1 MLKKIISGGQVGA
14 DQAALDAAIKYNF
27 PHGGCIQKGRK
38 TENGILPYGYKL
50 KELSLGVHPNY
61 TERNVIN
68 SDGTLII
75 SHGKLK
81 GGSSL
86 PRRLAKKHNRP
97 CLHIDLNDTPAF
109 IASSKINAWI
119 IEHNIEIL
127 NITGSR
133 VSKDSKIYENVKYII
148 EGVILRSL
156 VNARSG
162 STIKDYSKEENL
174 DKLPVPPKTVD
185 EAVNRLIEDLDLQ
198 DRVKIAN
205 MDLDELV
212 NIHSGLDLYFKNAF
226 GLWSGNEELLADCRS
241 ISDEPIYNEDE
252 ATFFILGVL
261 WEKLQETHTLR
272 VVKWQN
278 HLKIPF

>member
-1 MLKKIISGGQVGA
+1 MLRKIISGGQVGA

-27 PHGGCIQKGRK
+27 PHGGCIQKGLK
-38 TENGILPYGYKL
+38 TENGILPYEYKL
-50 KELSLGVHPNY
+50 KELTSGVHPNY

-81 GGSSL
+81 GGSAL
-86 PRRLAKKHNRP
+86 PRRLAKKYNRY
-97 CLHIDLNDTPAF
+97 CLHIDLNETHAF

-127 NITGSR
+127 NVTGSR
-133 VSKDSKIYENVKYII
+133 ASKDPKIYQDTKYVI
-148 EGVILRSL
+148 EGVILLGLVKAKAGSL
-156 VNARSG
+156 L
-162 STIKDYSKEENL
+162 TDYETEDYL
-174 DKLPVPPKTVD
+174 EKLPVPPKTVD

-205 MDLDELV
+205 TDLDDLV
-212 NIHSGLDLYFKNAF
+212 DIHSGLELYFKNAF
-226 GLWSGNEELLADCRS
+226 GLWSGNEELLEDCRS
-241 ISDEPIYNEDE
+241 ISDEPIHNEDD
-252 ATFFILGVL
+252 ATFFILVVL

-272 VVKWQN
+272 VVK
-278 HLKIPF
+278 